1 MRTRICSNC
10 GKEED
15 THSKVEMCARC
26 CFDIKKQKRVDAER
40 NHLTLLGYTV
50 LETLD
55 VGQGKYRVL
64 APCCGCEFTPKYG
77 NVVHL
82 LAKNGK
88 PPCRKCGG
96 RERALKAQA
105 GFKAKYSR
113 TPGSTNYQDRQD
125 YDLMVRRLT
134 EVNYQ
139 ANQATLNPLKLERTV
154 DGWHL
159 DHKVPVSVCFDEGIS
174 VEHAASPR
182 NLELVPASDNLKKSK
197 FTFDLALLEE
207 LR

>member
-1 MRTRICSNC
+1 MC
-10 GKEED
+10 GDCCALLKKRKRMHTQRLHLEE
-15 THSKVEMCARC
+15 
-26 CFDIKKQKRVDAER
+26 
-40 NHLTLLGYTV
+40 LGYTV
-50 LETLD
+50 LENIES
-55 VGQGKYRVL
+55 GRWSQYRVL
-64 APCCGCEFTPKYG
+64 APGCEHEFSPDYG
-77 NVVHL
+77 NVLKQL
-82 LAKNGK
+82 LLTGK

-113 TPGSTNYQDRQD
+113 DPGSTNYQDHQD

-134 EVNYQ
+134 EVNFQ
-139 ANQATLNPLKLERTV
+139 ANQATLNPLNLQRTV

-174 VEHAASPR
+174 VEQAASPR
-182 NLELVPASDNLKKSK
+182 NLQLVPASENLKKSK
-197 FTFDLALLEE
+197 FTFDRALLEE